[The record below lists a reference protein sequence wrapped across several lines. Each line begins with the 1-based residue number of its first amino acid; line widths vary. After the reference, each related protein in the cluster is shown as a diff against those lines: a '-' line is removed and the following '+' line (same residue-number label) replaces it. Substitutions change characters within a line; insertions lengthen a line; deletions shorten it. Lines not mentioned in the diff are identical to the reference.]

1 MLDLRRL
8 RYFVTVADELHFGR
22 AALRL
27 RIAQPPLTRH
37 IAALEAEL
45 GVRLFE
51 RSTRAVRLTPEGALF
66 LEQARSVID
75 AVGEAEA
82 TARKMA
88 HGLAGRIV
96 IGYAS
101 SIPMS
106 DAFPDWVR
114 RASRSMPDV
123 ELAFREVPTTG
134 QRQQIADG
142 TMDVGFGW
150 TAANTRDLAN
160 DAHARIRSLV
170 VAQEPLVAA
179 VPAHS
184 PYAKRVDVAF
194 AELAAETFVTFPPA
208 LGSALNVALEDLCA
222 QAGVAPRV
230 GATAAQITTLVSLV
244 AAERGVAIVP
254 GFTATLQ
261 RPGVAYVPLA
271 ARYVV
276 DQIVMW
282 REPFAS
288 ACVERFV
295 GLAQAPG

>member
-66 LEQARSVID
+66 LEQARSVLD

-96 IGYAS
+96 VGYAS

-123 ELAFREVPTTG
+123 ALAFREVPTTG

-150 TAANTRDLAN
+150 TAANARDLAN

-184 PYAKRVDVAF
+184 PYAKRAAVAF
-194 AELAAETFVTFPPA
+194 ADLAAETFVTFPPA
-208 LGSALNVALEDLCA
+208 LGSALNVALEICA
-222 QAGVAPRV
+222 RRRASCRGWARPPRRSRRWCRWSPPS
-230 GATAAQITTLVSLV
+230 AASRSCRASPRRCNARVSRTCRSPR
-244 AAERGVAIVP
+244 A
-254 GFTATLQ
+254 
-261 RPGVAYVPLA
+261 
-271 ARYVV
+271 
-276 DQIVMW
+276 MW
-282 REPFAS
+282 STRS
-288 ACVERFV
+288 
-295 GLAQAPG
+295 